1 MTDSLNLALLQSNE
15 FLTFAQRAVGIFSN
29 NETNTKFGLAPFVI
43 RATNAYNSFNKAFER
58 ESKNPFTNDLAL
70 ADAERDTAFIG
81 FRNYMVACSHRNTS
95 GWNEA
100 AGRIL
105 EIIRKH
111 GWRAAA
117 FGYKA
122 ETAAL
127 TNVIDEV
134 KTKCASDLT
143 LLSATEWFAQLE
155 TAQTAFEQVQNA
167 SINRDTSNQGPTI
180 RDTRPVLT
188 HALRALLSI
197 TDLQF
202 SATPDD
208 AILKTYVNALNELIG
223 VTMTSVR
230 ANATRQENEKKKQGT
245 PATENQ

>member
-1 MTDSLNLALLQSNE
+1 MTESLNAKMLQSNE
-15 FLTFAQRAVGIFSN
+15 LLTFGQRVIGVFTSN
-29 NETNTKFGLAPFVI
+29 DTNSKYGLDPFVT
-43 RATNAYNSFNKAFER
+43 RAISAYNNFNKAFER
-58 ESKNPFTNDLAL
+58 ESKNPFTDDLAL
-70 ADAERDTAFIG
+70 ADAERDASFVG
-81 FRNYMVACSHRNTS
+81 FRNYIVACSLRNSS
-95 GWNEA
+95 GWNTA
-100 AGRIL
+100 ANRIL
-105 EIIRKH
+105 DIIRKH
-111 GWRAAA
+111 GWSAAS

-134 KTKCASDLT
+134 KTKCTADLT

-167 SINRDTSNQGPTI
+167 SINRDTSNEGPTI

-188 HALRALLSI
+188 QALRALLSI

-208 AILKTYVNALNELIG
+208 AILKTYMNALNELIL

-230 ANATRQENEKKKQGT
+230 ANATRQQNDKKKQTT
-245 PATENQ
+245 PAAGSQ